1 MPVSLPDDVAAS
13 LLAAIAATN
22 ATSLSPSFADLQALL
37 CSAGVQPAPAHT
49 QPTRLAPQHPARDI
63 DTAEACS
70 ALVFPPI
77 TTITC
82 NVSPLHRR
90 MRSSS
95 MPPKPTASWESFT
108 AGLPTQTLP
117 TTSVRLAF
125 PHATATPPT
134 ATTVTSTSS
143 TPTLQG
149 TPQDFLP
156 PLIDKTAFLQRSLLS
171 PLRFVDQDDR
181 SMTPPSPPPQHASD
195 EMMGD
200 GNGNDNDNDDDDD
213 ENGGIITDSEARDRC
228 VGMAMPGEEE
238 VLAGL
243 MSVTDEGIA
252 SDLAADRSKKY
263 LPKLSQDDLAK
274 QFAAGTPRRTFVNW
288 LNSGRRLLI
297 LCAAVLKGTMYI
309 LPIVAALDMR
319 SKITGETTSPAD
331 IVSLANAMRA
341 VKNGQWLPM
350 VRRLILPI
358 NFMRSQK
365 GYLQT
370 LEVNYNQPLPVGEQP
385 QSYRYKFSDVAA
397 LDKVFD
403 SVQTN
408 DIVLEERSPKWDE
421 PTVVSWIPVEDP
433 EKLNLPSLHKI
444 KTTWKLENTKC
455 PVNKTNRNKFTDD
468 QRHLASSAQIASSLT
483 DLEDRDKDAGVLM
496 WRSLPQSWIA
506 MDLGQGKKA
515 LYITDRDDK
524 FLSLLFKVPEE
535 YRQMLKDAIEHIH
548 AVLPGEFKDDDSRR
562 AAFKYLSCHYSWY
575 ARYGEKKA
583 YIPTMSS
590 VKTSVKTAVMSTSR
604 NEGPYPSKDILKN
617 PSEYFILAE
626 AFTDFFELLRVALKS
641 YLPDEYDEI
650 SIFAESLPF
659 GASSPAY
666 PFAGFVLN
674 ISACTWAHRDLKDKR
689 LCIVLPMAEFQG
701 GQLCIYE
708 TGFSFDL
715 RMGDVLVF
723 PSCDLTHFNLHFSG
737 MRATLVLHSDR
748 NGDDWASEGRSG
760 WAAHV
765 VRHS

>member
-37 CSAGVQPAPAHT
+37 CSAGVQPAPAHS
-49 QPTRLAPQHPARDI
+49 QPTRRAPQHPARDI

-70 ALVFPPI
+70 ALAYEI
-77 TTITC
+77 
-82 NVSPLHRR
+82 L
-90 MRSSS
+90 
-95 MPPKPTASWESFT
+95 KYA
-108 AGLPTQTLP
+108 TQTYCFLGEFHCWSTNSDFAYNICSPRLP
-117 TTSVRLAF
+117 SCHRHSTYRHHTDLNVEYTNLNVEYTNLTRN
-125 PHATATPPT
+125 PT
-134 ATTVTSTSS
+134 
-143 TPTLQG
+143 
-149 TPQDFLP
+149 
-156 PLIDKTAFLQRSLLS
+156 RSLLS

-200 GNGNDNDNDDDDD
+200 DNHHDDDDD
-213 ENGGIITDSEARDRC
+213 ENGGIITDSEARDRMIG

-252 SDLAADRSKKY
+252 SECEKTGILGICHVGKA
-263 LPKLSQDDLAK
+263 
-274 QFAAGTPRRTFVNW
+274 
-288 LNSGRRLLI
+288 NSA
-297 LCAAVLKGTMYI
+297 LCVDNLKVLKGTMYI

-331 IVSLANAMRA
+331 IVSLANALRA

-421 PTVVSWIPVEDP
+421 PSVVSWIPVEDP

-483 DLEDRDKDAGVLM
+483 DLEDRDKDAG
-496 WRSLPQSWIA
+496 
-506 MDLGQGKKA
+506 KA

-575 ARYGEKKA
+575 ARYGEKGHGA
-583 YIPTMSS
+583 PEGVHPNNVQRENQRENRGHVNITQ
-590 VKTSVKTAVMSTSR
+590 R
-604 NEGPYPSKDILKN
+604 GPYPSKDILKN

-641 YLPDEYDEI
+641 YLPEEYDEI

-689 LCIVLPMAEFQG
+689 LCTFCLWPSSKGASSASMRLVSLSISEW
-701 GQLCIYE
+701 E
-708 TGFSFDL
+708 TFLFFL
-715 RMGDVLVF
+715 
-723 PSCDLTHFNLHFSG
+723 
-737 MRATLVLHSDR
+737 RAT
-748 NGDDWASEGRSG
+748 
-760 WAAHV
+760 
-765 VRHS
+765 